1 MLLPQGGSL
10 GRSNKRST
18 HFSIVAVLLRTGR
31 LDARLAVGLQQLVGG
46 RLNAPVVVGLQ
57 QLVAVLLEPRR
68 LNAPV
73 MAGLEPR
80 VAVLLEPTRLNG
92 RHRLW
97 QT

>member
-31 LDARLAVGLQQLVGG
+31 LDARLA
-46 RLNAPVVVGLQ
+46 VGLQ